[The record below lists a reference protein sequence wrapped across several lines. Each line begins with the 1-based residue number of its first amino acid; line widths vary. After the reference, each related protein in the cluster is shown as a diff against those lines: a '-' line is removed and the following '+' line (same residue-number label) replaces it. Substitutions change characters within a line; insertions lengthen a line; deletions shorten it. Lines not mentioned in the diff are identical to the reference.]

1 MTLCGLFTQPSLS
14 SRADDSKVIPAAW
27 LIEICGW
34 KGRRTGRVGVYDQY
48 ALVVANYGSMNGFD
62 VLEFASR
69 IREDVMESF
78 GIWLEFEVRIII

>member
-1 MTLCGLFTQPSLS
+1 M
-14 SRADDSKVIPAAW
+14 
-27 LIEICGW
+27 
-34 KGRRTGRVGVYDQY
+34 GVYDQY